1 MKQAPDLPGPVCV
14 SPYPGSLAPGRLSPM
29 LIRLVPV
36 AALVA
41 VVAMVLA
48 QAPSRTG
55 AQGYTTQTVE
65 VSEGGFNP
73 KTCQM
78 NREYIRFKN
87 VGGTPR
93 RVILPSQIG
102 QPPIFDTGYLE
113 PGETSISFTMQ
124 YPGTFRFYDADNEAN
139 FVTVRTPVFT
149 PTWTVI
155 CTPDPAYTPPPP
167 ICRGNPYCLRM
178 PIVALDG

>member
-1 MKQAPDLPGPVCV
+1 MRK
-14 SPYPGSLAPGRLSPM
+14 RLWLS
-29 LIRLVPV
+29 

-41 VVAMVLA
+41 VMGLMIEP
-48 QAPSRTG
+48 APNRTA

-73 KTCQM
+73 RTCQM

-87 VGGTPR
+87 VGSTPR

-113 PGETSISFTMQ
+113 PGEVSISFTMQ
-124 YPGTFRFYDADNEAN
+124 YPGTFEFYDADNSVN
-139 FVTVRTPVFT
+139 YVTVRTPVFS
-149 PTWTVI
+149 PTWQVI
-155 CTPDPAYTPPPP
+155 CTPDPSKTPPPP
-167 ICRGNPYCLRM
+167 VCRGNPHCLRM
-178 PIVALDG
+178 PLVALDG